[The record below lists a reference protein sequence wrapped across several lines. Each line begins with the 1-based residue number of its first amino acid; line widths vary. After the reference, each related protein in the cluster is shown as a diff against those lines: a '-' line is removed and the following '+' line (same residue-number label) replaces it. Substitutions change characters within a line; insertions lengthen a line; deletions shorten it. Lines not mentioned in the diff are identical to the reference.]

1 MANDF
6 WVYQLSWT
14 NPSYQVL
21 NNHIVTHLY
30 RGYIAYPSNLW
41 LMNYQHAFWAAC
53 MLVVIPN
60 GFIPCIGLS
69 WSMAISTMLPCST
82 PKFQGDWIFSCFVR
96 VHFVFTSFVFPKEN
110 CRLIYVHS
118 WYIYIYTSY
127 LYIYIH
133 YMYTIDIYEKL
144 CTYII
149 YLGFFL
155 LPNRVIFPLPF
166 LRRPKKRERN
176 LGLGQ
181 GCHIPMICPIFI
193 AIKNAWWH
201 TINPFLC
208 PINGHWLT
216 LFILTLFILTLDFI
230 V

>member
-1 MANDF
+1 MHASSHSQ
-6 WVYQLSWT
+6 WVYPLHRFIMIHG
-14 NPSYQVL
+14 NF
-21 NNHIVTHLY
+21 NH
-30 RGYIAYPSNLW
+30 A
-41 LMNYQHAFWAAC
+41 
-53 MLVVIPN
+53 
-60 GFIPCIGLS
+60 
-69 WSMAISTMLPCST
+69 TMLNPKVSRGLDFFMFRSCSL
-82 PKFQGDWIFSCFVR
+82 R
-96 VHFVFTSFVFPKEN
+96 VHFVRIPQRELQIDICT
-110 CRLIYVHS
+110 LMI
-118 WYIYIYTSY
+118 YIYIYTSY

-166 LRRPKKRERN
+166 LRRPKKREKN

>member
-1 MANDF
+1 M
-6 WVYQLSWT
+6 
-14 NPSYQVL
+14 
-21 NNHIVTHLY
+21 
-30 RGYIAYPSNLW
+30 
-41 LMNYQHAFWAAC
+41 
-53 MLVVIPN
+53 
-60 GFIPCIGLS
+60 GLS
-69 WSMAISTMLPCST
+69 LASVYHDPWQFQPCYHAQPQSF
-82 PKFQGDWIFSCFVR
+82 KGIGFFHVS
-96 VHFVFTSFVFPKEN
+96 FVFTSCSLRSYSPK
-110 CRLIYVHS
+110 RIAD
-118 WYIYIYTSY
+118 WYMYTHDIYIYTSY

-166 LRRPKKRERN
+166 LRRPKKREKN

-216 LFILTLFILTLDFI
+216 LFILTLDFI